1 MIGVVSFLSTVVFF
15 GPTLL
20 LLLLP
25 FCFYLFFRNGV
36 SRAHFSGVGGIGFLL
51 ICIAAF
57 IAVLFFLLFEA
68 QYENFDKSIVGAFPY
83 ILMVVASIV
92 IGLTVSYRD
101 LKIVLYLI
109 VLEVIVGL
117 AEYIVGVPSFFN
129 VQARGLTDFGST
141 ELLYYNRVYGLSY
154 TPSIYAF
161 KVLVGVVLL
170 NAFLMNETISRRV
183 YYCLMALMV
192 AGLLVSFSRTTIVSV
207 AVGLMVLHV
216 KNWRWGLAALML
228 ALAGFVFYYD
238 VVLQQF
244 TRGSGEVDLSGRD
257 FIFPIY
263 VEVIEDFPL
272 IGNAASKL
280 WLDVGGRIY
289 HAHNSYLQLFASN
302 GILIS
307 LLFCFGYYLF
317 VLRGRLVLAL
327 PILIY
332 STFQYG
338 LFWGLSFH
346 DIIFCAIMMWS
357 TSHHLPDRDL

>member
-117 AEYIVGVPSFFN
+117 AEYIVGVRSFFN

-207 AVGLMVLHV
+207 AVGL
-216 KNWRWGLAALML
+216 
-228 ALAGFVFYYD
+228 
-238 VVLQQF
+238 
-244 TRGSGEVDLSGRD
+244 
-257 FIFPIY
+257 
-263 VEVIEDFPL
+263 
-272 IGNAASKL
+272 
-280 WLDVGGRIY
+280 
-289 HAHNSYLQLFASN
+289 
-302 GILIS
+302 
-307 LLFCFGYYLF
+307 
-317 VLRGRLVLAL
+317 
-327 PILIY
+327 
-332 STFQYG
+332 
-338 LFWGLSFH
+338 
-346 DIIFCAIMMWS
+346 
-357 TSHHLPDRDL
+357 